1 MNTTK
6 LLFAATAVAL
16 SAGVA
21 NAATYYATTIESY
34 NQGGCTR
41 PAECVADRYNP
52 INALGAPDG
61 QYVSLG
67 MGGDLTVGFGTT
79 FTGTAG
85 ETRVKAW
92 EVTYSANDPSNTH
105 LEAVDVYAVL
115 DGVET
120 LLGRLTNE
128 YDAASNSL
136 LANVPFQFIR
146 LVDATVAQF
155 GTRTT
160 SFDGFDVDSVSV
172 AAIPLPATGLML
184 LGGLGGFAAVRRRN
198 KAKAA

>member
-1 MNTTK
+1 MNK
-6 LLFAATAVAL
+6 LNLLFAAAAVAL

-21 NAATYYATTIESY
+21 NAATYYATTIENY
-34 NQGGCTR
+34 TKGGCTR
-41 PAECVADRYNP
+41 PAECTVDRYDP
-52 INALGAPDG
+52 LNALGAPDG
-61 QYVSLG
+61 KFTSLG
-67 MGGDLTVGFGTT
+67 MGGEMTVGFGTT
-79 FTGTAG
+79 FSGTAG

-92 EVTYSANDPSNTH
+92 EVTYSANNPSNTH

-128 YDAASNSL
+128 HSSHSL
-136 LANVPFQFIR
+136 MANVPFQFLR
-146 LVDATVAQF
+146 LVDATIAQF
-155 GTRTT
+155 GTSTT
-160 SFDGFDVDSVSV
+160 SFDGFDVDAVSV

-198 KAKAA
+198 KNKAA